1 MMKEYCGTHFILNGQ
16 LIAADQF
23 NNSLVFSGD
32 TIYEVIRLVR
42 GTPVFFTDHFE
53 RLAASVRLSG
63 KRMMADF
70 LSLKAAINLLS
81 GADKR
86 KEINIKVV
94 FNYNEEAENW
104 LVYYIDSSYPSE
116 EQYRKGVKGILF
128 YAERK
133 DPQSKVLN
141 YRLRSAIHQELASEG
156 AYEALLVNEKNQVT
170 EGSRSNVFFMKE
182 GRLITAPDELI
193 LKGVTRK
200 HIIEICTA
208 EGIELQYT
216 CVDADELQQN
226 ECVFMTGT
234 SPTVL
239 PYYCINEFFFDV
251 KHPLLQKLRTIY
263 KNRVDDSINRFNH
276 EI

>member
-1 MMKEYCGTHFILNGQ
+1 MKEYSGNHFILNGQ
-16 LIAADQF
+16 LIEADQF

-42 GTPVFFTDHFE
+42 GTPVFFADHFE
-53 RLAASVRLSG
+53 RLAASVSFSG

-70 LSLKAAINLLS
+70 SSLKAAIILLS

-141 YRLRSAIHQELASEG
+141 YRLKSAIHQELASEG

-170 EGSRSNVFFMKE
+170 EGSRSNVFFLKA
-182 GRLITAPDELI
+182 GSLITAPDDLI

-200 HIIEICTA
+200 HIIEICKA
-208 EGIELQYT
+208 EGIELHYT
-216 CVDADELQQN
+216 CVDADELQQY

-234 SPTVL
+234 SPMVL
-239 PYYCINEFFFDV
+239 PYYCINEYFFDV

-263 KNRVDDSINRFNH
+263 KKRVDDSIIRFNN